1 MSSEARDVCN
11 HGMRRSCFRQQA
23 RQVPNSACPARL
35 FSDNFYQVVCMHSGR
50 PRQGD
55 AFARQLTLFPR
66 PHRQLQYQPPRP
78 SRCSLYQSNASVSC
92 YWCPGGIWS
101 EIFRLCALP
110 KAVSVQ
116 ACWPADEARTPE
128 LNTVS
133 RPEMQWWMPDAQK
146 NMSSMCHAV
155 SLQKLL
161 TALLPV
167 HEVGARVGLGQK
179 WLGFAKNRLCAAC
192 WPAG

>member
-1 MSSEARDVCN
+1 MRHATFAIMACAVAASGNKHGKSPTVLAPRGYFHITSIKLCACILEDRARA
-11 HGMRRSCFRQQA
+11 M
-23 RQVPNSACPARL
+23 
-35 FSDNFYQVVCMHSGR
+35 
-50 PRQGD
+50 
-55 AFARQLTLFPR
+55 QLTLFPR

-92 YWCPGGIWS
+92 YSCWCPGGIWS
-101 EIFRLCALP
+101 EIFRLCASP
-110 KAVSVQ
+110 KTVSVQ